1 MAERPE
7 KGRQATPAAER
18 KGGFGVV
25 LWITLV
31 IIAAVGGAAGA
42 WVVAYER
49 GLEAGIAA
57 APPPIITAEAG
68 PTKVAPEDE
77 GGLEVPN
84 QEAMVFDA
92 IDEGA
97 EAPAEAALAPPPEEP
112 VEIPPPE
119 PPSEAELAA
128 AVAPSVDAAEETMA
142 EAAEG
147 AGAMESA
154 GEMAEEPGAVA
165 EIGEAAEAVEEE
177 VLLAPEPE
185 TLEEPREVASAA
197 QPADPEPL
205 RIEADGE
212 PEAIVLEPPPEAAMA
227 EPAEPEMAEP
237 EMAAAEMAEPTE
249 RSAAEAAGPRVQLAA
264 FRSPERAEI
273 GWGRIVATHEDLLG
287 GLDHRVVRVDL
298 GEEKGIFHRLQTGP
312 MADAEAAKALCE
324 SLQAREQ
331 GCLVVAP

>member
-1 MAERPE
+1 MAKRTE
-7 KGRQATPAAER
+7 KDRQAAPAPAR

-57 APPPIITAEAG
+57 APPLITAEVG

-84 QEAMVFDA
+84 QEALVFDA

-97 EAPAEAALAPPPEEP
+97 EAPIEEVLAPPPEEP
-112 VEIPPPE
+112 IEMPAPE

-128 AVAPSVDAAEETMA
+128 VDAPAADADEEVMAEDAAGASMEPSATAEETDADTAMD
-142 EAAEG
+142 EA
-147 AGAMESA
+147 M
-154 GEMAEEPGAVA
+154 
-165 EIGEAAEAVEEE
+165 AVEDE

-185 TLEEPREVASAA
+185 SLDEATEVASAPA
-197 QPADPEPL
+197 PEPADPEPL
-205 RIEADGE
+205 RIEAEGE
-212 PEAIVLEPPPEAAMA
+212 PEAIVLEPPA
-227 EPAEPEMAEP
+227 PADPAPEPEMAEP
-237 EMAAAEMAEPTE
+237 AERAAAV
-249 RSAAEAAGPRVQLAA
+249 AAGPRVQLAA
-264 FRSPERAEI
+264 FRSLERAEI
-273 GWGRIVATHEDLLG
+273 GWGRIFAVHEDLLG
-287 GLDHRVVRVDL
+287 GLAHRVVRADL
-298 GEEKGIFHRLQTGP
+298 GEEKGVFHRLQAGP
-312 MADAEAAKALCE
+312 MDDSDAAKALCDK
-324 SLQAREQ
+324 LRAREQ

>member
-119 PPSEAELAA
+119 PPSEAELA
-128 AVAPSVDAAEETMA
+128 
-142 EAAEG
+142 
-147 AGAMESA
+147 GAMESA

-212 PEAIVLEPPPEAAMA
+212 PEAIVLEPPPEAAM
-227 EPAEPEMAEP
+227 AEPEMAEP